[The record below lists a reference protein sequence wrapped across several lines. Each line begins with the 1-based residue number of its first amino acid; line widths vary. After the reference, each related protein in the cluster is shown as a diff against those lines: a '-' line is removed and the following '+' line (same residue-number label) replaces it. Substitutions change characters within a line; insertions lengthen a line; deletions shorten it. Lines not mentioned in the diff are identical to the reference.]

1 VSSEVVID
9 ADWIAAHLDDPDVR
23 VVEVDV
29 SSAAYDRGHV
39 AGAILWN
46 AYQDLRHPDY
56 TPITPDEFDGLL
68 SRTGVT
74 LRPLWPSTAT
84 PRYWAVGY
92 WTGTVTSGLGSWLV
106 RGSAGRGLATP
117 GAPTCPSRA

>member
-1 VSSEVVID
+1 VRSEVVID

-39 AGAILWN
+39 AGAILRN

-56 TPITPDEFDGLL
+56 TPITPDD
-68 SRTGVT
+68 
-74 LRPLWPSTAT
+74 STAFC
-84 PRYWAVGY
+84 PE
-92 WTGTVTSGLGSWLV
+92 
-106 RGSAGRGLATP
+106 RG
-117 GAPTCPSRA
+117 